1 MLVTFFSTG
10 NAMGQL
16 EQVNFHAATDDA
28 ECANRLQRH
37 EQMSWAGNS
46 KTMMAGTRVK
56 RKSTRKNQ
64 ARENDGGVVRR
75 SNCGTGAGATG
86 RPAVELV
93 LRAIKATT
101 RFTSRNRSRAPESRQ
116 RCRCGAELLSHEA
129 KARHGKAKT
138 DVAKVE
144 MAKAGR
150 DRFGS
155 EPVQMWLRRS
165 SAMTLVARVD
175 ASSTSIARH
184 FPARASRSLVTNAE
198 AYRTT

>member
-10 NAMGQL
+10 SAMGQL

-28 ECANRLQRH
+28 ECTNRLQGR
-37 EQMSWAGNS
+37 ERANWAGNS
-46 KTMMAGTRVK
+46 TTVMAETRVN
-56 RKSTRKNQ
+56 RKSTRRNQ

-86 RPAVELV
+86 RPAVEIV
-93 LRAIKATT
+93 LRAIKVTT
-101 RFTSRNRSRAPESRQ
+101 RFTSRNGSRAAESRQ
-116 RCRCGAELLSHEA
+116 ACRCSAELLSHEA
-129 KARHGKAKT
+129 KARHGKAKI

-155 EPVQMWLRRS
+155 DPVQMWLRRS

-175 ASSTSIARH
+175 ASSISIARQ

-198 AYRTT
+198 AY